1 MCVCVWWVK
10 GGGIDRQTGAAVL
23 KGFILT
29 EWGERRLAGCRKG
42 AKALMAVGLMLCH

>member
-1 MCVCVWWVK
+1 MCVVGEG